1 MVVWTGTHLCHNLRA
16 LGHIIRL
23 IYLITDVFHT
33 TYSVKYVI
41 LLVNTTSH
49 VALICCSYSLSTS
62 IRELLCNGPAWT
74 SCHYSRLW
82 CYRAEI
88 LLDSI
93 TRRCSNLGRWKVIIY
108 AVSPAIVVLAGKVSL
123 LVHEVFL
130 LLNDAFTLVFIHRC
144 VIWLI
149 LFNFHRLIVLIVV
162 CRFA

>member
-16 LGHIIRL
+16 LGHIIGP

-49 VALICCSYSLSTS
+49 VALICCSHSLSTS
-62 IRELLCNGPAWT
+62 IRELVCNGPAWT
-74 SCHYSRLW
+74 SCHYSRL

-93 TRRCSNLGRWKVIIY
+93 TRRCSNLGRRQVIID
-108 AVSPAIVVLAGKVSL
+108 AVSPTIVVLAGKVSL

-130 LLNDAFTLVFIHRC
+130 LLNDDVFTLVFIHRC